1 MLAHI
6 APAVHVYG
14 IAVTDVV
21 IAIDR
26 KARICQI
33 VHEFVVTVDIFRKTV
48 GNLQRCAYR
57 AFGLTDA
64 DFINIGFGKDKEV
77 LRRTRNSLIE
87 KKMVFFKKGGVGKK
101 SQYKLNRKKNGK
113 N

>member
-1 MLAHI
+1 MTSGFTEIKHSIWECDFTMDERYMLM
-6 APAVHVYG
+6 YLL
-14 IAVTDVV
+14 DCENKFNKK
-21 IAIDR
+21 D
-26 KARICQI
+26 
-33 VHEFVVTVDIFRKTV
+33 DW
-48 GNLQRCAYR
+48 
-57 AFGLTDA
+57 FGLTDA

-101 SQYKLNRKKNGK
+101 SQYKINRKKNGK